1 MRIKKITSIFLLI
14 SLFFGM
20 NSIYV
25 GASSQEQQAPEQE
38 QKETTQDLK
47 ESKQK
52 EKESTQED
60 SKAPEQGQEESTQD
74 SKTSEQEQ
82 KETTQDSKTPEQGQN
97 EPTQEPKSSSQV
109 NEYIVS
115 FKNGDDPLT
124 VLKKNK
130 ILKKEKKKLKKHNIS
145 VIALSTDEVERLK
158 KDSSVEFVEPN
169 AKVSINGIIAVTGG
183 AITDAEINNE
193 EVPWG
198 NVAIGSHMLDKQ
210 NNKGKGIK
218 VAVLDTGVSNHP
230 DLRITGGINIVNGT
244 SNYVDDNGHGTHV
257 AGTIAALEN
266 NQGIVGIAP
275 NADLYSVKVLGSDG
289 TGTYTQVI
297 EGIQWAIDHK
307 MDIISMSFTGA
318 ENSEALHKAIKEAEA
333 SGIILVAAAGN
344 KGLGKD
350 TVMYPAS
357 YPEVISVGATTKS
370 NDRANLS
377 STGENLDIV
386 APGVDIRSTTK
397 NGSYGN
403 MSGTSMAVPH
413 VVGAAAVIW
422 SENKTSSAREIR
434 ELMMKNA
441 TSIEPKQE
449 YGNGLLNLAKSLG
462 IIDSELPPF
471 QQDYKDETEPGQ
483 GGNGEISIAA
493 IERGSIAYLDRG
505 VPTPPSGYSSWTKLN
520 MGVDSTTGRVCS
532 GTFSGPF
539 KAGQTAPNP
548 PLACDTSN
556 WSLGTY
562 EVKYTYY
569 YPDGT
574 YSMTPEIFTVTPEA
588 PTGLTASKV
597 TQNSLLL
604 SWNPVKDVTTYKILV
619 NGQLHS
625 NTTSTSKKLTN
636 LTPNT
641 AYSIRIKAVDP
652 TDPNAGATSPVV
664 NLTTDGPGALP
675 RSIPL
680 IIEGQTYNA
689 YPYREY

>member
-1 MRIKKITSIFLLI
+1 MI

-20 NSIYV
+20 NFIYV
-25 GASSQEQQAPEQE
+25 GASS
-38 QKETTQDLK
+38 
-47 ESKQK
+47 
-52 EKESTQED
+52 
-60 SKAPEQGQEESTQD
+60 QGQEESTQD
-74 SKTSEQEQ
+74 SIESEQEQ
-82 KETTQDSKTPEQGQN
+82 NEETQESKDSEQELKKEVQESKTLEQ
-97 EPTQEPKSSSQV
+97 EPTSSSQV
-109 NEYIVS
+109 KDYIVS
-115 FKNGDDPLT
+115 FRNGEDSPT
-124 VLKKNK
+124 VLKQNK
-130 ILKKEKKKLKKHNIS
+130 ISKKEKKKLKKHNIS

-158 KDSSVEFVEPN
+158 KDSGVEFVEPN

-183 AITDAEINNE
+183 ATTDSEINNE

-230 DLRITGGINIVNGT
+230 DLRITGGINIVNGS

-275 NADLYSVKVLGSDG
+275 NVELYSVKVLGSDG

-307 MDIISMSFTGA
+307 MDIISMSFTGG
-318 ENSEALHKAIKEAEA
+318 EDSEAFHRAIKEAEA
-333 SGIILVAAAGN
+333 SGIMMVAAAGN

-350 TVMYPAS
+350 NVMYPAS

-422 SENKTSSAREIR
+422 SENKTANGSDIR

-493 IERGSIAYLDRG
+493 VERGSIAYLDRG

-532 GTFSGPF
+532 GTFTGPF

-574 YSMTPEIFTVTPEA
+574 YSMTPEIFTVTPEP

-619 NGQLHS
+619 NGELHS

-636 LTPNT
+636 LSPNT

-652 TDPNAGATSPVV
+652 TDPNAGGTSPVV

-689 YPYREY
+689 YPYTEY

>member
-14 SLFFGM
+14 SLFFGL
-20 NSIYV
+20 NFIYV
-25 GASSQEQQAPEQE
+25 GATSQEQKTSVQEEIEPTQDSEASVKEVKTPVQKPKASSQE
-38 QKETTQDLK
+38 K
-47 ESKQK
+47 
-52 EKESTQED
+52 
-60 SKAPEQGQEESTQD
+60 
-74 SKTSEQEQ
+74 
-82 KETTQDSKTPEQGQN
+82 
-97 EPTQEPKSSSQV
+97 
-109 NEYIVS
+109 EYIVS
-115 FKNGDDPLT
+115 FKKGKDSRS
-124 VLKKNK
+124 VLKQNK
-130 ILKKEKKKLKKHNIS
+130 ISKKEKKKLKKHNTS
-145 VIALSTDEVERLK
+145 VIALNTDEVENLK

-169 AKVSINGIIAVTGG
+169 AKVSINGITAVTGG
-183 AITDAEINNE
+183 TTTDAVTSKE

-210 NNKGKGIK
+210 HTKGKDIK

-230 DLRITGGINIVNGT
+230 DLRVAGGVNIVNGT
-244 SNYVDDNGHGTHV
+244 SDYIDDNGHGTHV

-275 NADLYSVKVLGSDG
+275 NVDLYSVKVLGSDG

-297 EGIQWAIDHK
+297 EGIQWAIDNK
-307 MDIISMSFTGA
+307 MNIISMSFTGA
-318 ENSEALHKAIKEAEA
+318 EDSESLHRAIKEAEA
-333 SGIILVAAAGN
+333 AGIMMVAAAGN
-344 KGLGKD
+344 KGLGND

-377 STGENLDIV
+377 STGEELDIV

-422 SENKTSSAREIR
+422 SENKTADDSEIR
-434 ELMMKNA
+434 EIIMKNA
-441 TSIEPKQE
+441 TTIEPKQE
-449 YGNGLLNLAKSLG
+449 YGDGLLNLAKSLG

-471 QQDYKDETEPGQ
+471 QQVYKDETQPEQ
-483 GGNGEISIAA
+483 GGDGEISISAV
-493 IERGSIAYLDRG
+493 ERGSIAYFDRG

-532 GTFSGPF
+532 GTFLGPF

-562 EVKYTYY
+562 QVKYTYY
-569 YPDGT
+569 YPEGT
-574 YSMTPEIFTVTPEA
+574 YSMTPEIFTVTPEP
-588 PTGLTASKV
+588 PTGLTASKI

-619 NGQLHS
+619 NGKLHS

-636 LTPNT
+636 LMPNT
-641 AYSIRIKAVDP
+641 AYSIRVKAVDP
-652 TDPNAGATSPVV
+652 TDPIAGATSLVV
-664 NLTTDGPGALP
+664 NITTDGPGALP

-680 IIEGQTYNA
+680 VIEGQTYNA
-689 YPYREY
+689 YPYQQY